1 MEHLGASRDT
11 EQCRRLQ
18 NSLQTAALCLPFKKI
33 CRVGKISDAAYFQTL
48 AHLCKGSSL
57 LALTFKHNFFSLW
70 DGTATKSCAAH
81 LANHTR

>member
-1 MEHLGASRDT
+1 MPPPAKQFADGGIVLT
-11 EQCRRLQ
+11 FQ
-18 NSLQTAALCLPFKKI
+18 KI

-57 LALTFKHNFFSLW
+57 LTLTFKHNFLNLW

>member
-1 MEHLGASRDT
+1 MEHLGTRNNAAVCKT
-11 EQCRRLQ
+11 VCRRRH
-18 NSLQTAALCLPFKKI
+18 SSYISKKI

-81 LANHTR
+81 LANHTQ

>member
-1 MEHLGASRDT
+1 MPPSAKQFADGGIVLT
-11 EQCRRLQ
+11 FQ
-18 NSLQTAALCLPFKKI
+18 KKI